1 MSDRGR
7 RVGGGGV
14 ETKSCP
20 GRQTTLASV
29 VGGQLEDEDVW
40 PKRRNGADHGALK
53 VRSIRSGSTGR
64 PGVQPCR
71 GAEVRF
77 CCFVCQIFFPD
88 AVFRTPLFTC
98 FLPKA
103 TKMDALFFRRRL
115 PCGPTNKS
123 RVSFSLQFGNEMKD
137 DLFFLCCS
145 LRVHATVVGA
155 ARTARRPIAAARR
168 DVPQKECRTAQR
180 EVRILHPMESVLYEF
195 ALSTGLMATATT

>member
-1 MSDRGR
+1 MFS
-7 RVGGGGV
+7 
-14 ETKSCP
+14 P
-20 GRQTTLASV
+20 
-29 VGGQLEDEDVW
+29 
-40 PKRRNGADHGALK
+40 
-53 VRSIRSGSTGR
+53 
-64 PGVQPCR
+64 
-71 GAEVRF
+71 AEVPRF
-77 CCFVCQIFFPD
+77 VFVVLFVRLFCQTPCFARHFSLAFCQ
-88 AVFRTPLFTC
+88 RRRKWTLFC
-98 FLPKA
+98 
-103 TKMDALFFRRRL
+103 FRRRL